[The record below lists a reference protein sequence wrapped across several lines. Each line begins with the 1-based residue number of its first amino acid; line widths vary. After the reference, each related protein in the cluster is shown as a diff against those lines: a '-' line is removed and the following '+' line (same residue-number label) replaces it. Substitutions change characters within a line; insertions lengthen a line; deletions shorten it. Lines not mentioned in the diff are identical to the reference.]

1 MGKLRKGGGVLQTTI
16 HGCRIHYQVRRK
28 PDSAS
33 PPILLLH
40 GWGCDSTIFSFIEE
54 ALAELA
60 TVITLDFPG
69 HGQSDEP
76 PQPWGVG
83 EYANQVCELLA
94 QLGETRV
101 RVVAHSFGGR
111 VAIKLATA
119 NPALVEKLVITGGA
133 GIRKPATEQ
142 SKKRAA
148 RYKRYT
154 AFLEL
159 ARRLPLL
166 HTFVDSLQVKLRK
179 KYGSPDYVKLNE
191 NMRKTFVKVIS
202 EDLFPL
208 LQAIHAPTLLIWG
221 SADTETPLW
230 MGQAM
235 EKEIPDAGLVVFEGG
250 THFAF
255 LEQWRR
261 FVMIVKQF
269 FMEEQA

>member
-1 MGKLRKGGGVLQTTI
+1 MGKLRKGGGVLQATI
-16 HGCRIHYQVRRK
+16 HGCRIYYHVRRK

-40 GWGCDSTIFSFIEE
+40 GWGCDSTIFSFIED
-54 ALAELA
+54 ALAEQA

-76 PQPWGVG
+76 PEPWDVG
-83 EYANQVCELLA
+83 AYANQLGELLT
-94 QLGETRV
+94 QLEVTRV
-101 RVVAHSFGGR
+101 RIVAHSFGCR
-111 VAIKLATA
+111 VAIKLASA
-119 NPALVEKLVITGGA
+119 NPTLVEKLVITGGA

-142 SKKRAA
+142 SKKRGA

-154 AFLEL
+154 AILDK

-166 HTFVDSLQVKLRK
+166 RTWVDCMQAKLRK

-202 EDLFPL
+202 EDLLPL
-208 LQAIHAPTLLIWG
+208 LQTIQAPTLLIWG